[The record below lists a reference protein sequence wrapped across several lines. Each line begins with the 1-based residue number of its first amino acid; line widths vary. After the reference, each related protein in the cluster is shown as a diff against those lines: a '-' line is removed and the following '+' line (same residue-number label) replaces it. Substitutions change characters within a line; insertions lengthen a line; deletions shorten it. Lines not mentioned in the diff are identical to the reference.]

1 MSYRVK
7 THMPILDIE
16 SLINALNECGC
27 KYTQISNGFRINGGY
42 SSVNITLVGSGYVAD
57 HSDHDQSLVNRICNS
72 YTRIYA
78 EKMQRLEKE
87 KQELLAKLEQ
97 QRQEEELRKE
107 AERLAQIEAQ
117 KKAEQERLEK
127 YKQEQKEK
135 LIAKAKAQGYQIKEK
150 KVGDK
155 VQLVCVRYT

>member
-7 THMPILDIE
+7 TFAPILDIE
-16 SLINALNECGC
+16 SLIDALKECGC
-27 KYTQISNGFRINGGY
+27 NYRQIPNGFQVGEINIVLQG
-42 SSVNITLVGSGYVAD
+42 NRYVAQFHYGD
-57 HSDHDQSLVNRICNS
+57 SLVNKIESS
-72 YTRIYA
+72 YLRIYS